1 MLSEEGKSQAVLSMR
16 RNTTLFDISL
26 PNRYRTRRI
35 RYVLASYD
43 ERGLGLKREPRPVID
58 LKDMHH
64 NVDKGYNGK
73 ACNPPVTYLNRGLM
87 T

>member
-1 MLSEEGKSQAVLSMR
+1 
-16 RNTTLFDISL
+16 
-26 PNRYRTRRI
+26 
-35 RYVLASYD
+35 VLASYD

>member
-1 MLSEEGKSQAVLSMR
+1 
-16 RNTTLFDISL
+16 
-26 PNRYRTRRI
+26 
-35 RYVLASYD
+35 VLASYD
-43 ERGLGLKREPRPVID
+43 ERGPAGLSREPRPVIY

-64 NVDKGYNGK
+64 NVDKGGYQ